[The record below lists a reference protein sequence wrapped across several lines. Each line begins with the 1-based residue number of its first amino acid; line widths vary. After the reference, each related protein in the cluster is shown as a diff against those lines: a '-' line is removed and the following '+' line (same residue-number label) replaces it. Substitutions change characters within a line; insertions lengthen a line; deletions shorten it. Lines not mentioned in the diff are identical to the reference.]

1 MGLERVIEL
10 VEYWESQAQNLK
22 ASLDGKIAKWK
33 EEKEAMEK
41 DNATLMILL

>member
-1 MGLERVIEL
+1 MTTL
-10 VEYWESQAQNLK
+10 VEHWESQAQNFK

-41 DNATLMILL
+41 DNVILMIML